1 MMEKRKLRSILCL
14 TVLSLIVAPVS
25 FGGETAWDWAEEDH
39 YGHKAA
45 GMVGRGL
52 VNVGTCPLDTFV
64 HTIEGTQQG
73 PPVIGT
79 LGGLGSGLGCTLLR
93 ALSGVLDVATF
104 WVPGFNGAPVS
115 RSYSDCLDFGNG
127 AGSESATDYS
137 VPSESAAPVAEP
149 TRPKH
154 DPMAYVKK

>member
-1 MMEKRKLRSILCL
+1 MKRFRPLFTFFFTLAFA
-14 TVLSLIVAPVS
+14 TVA
-25 FGGETAWDWAEEDH
+25 FAAETAWEMADSEQ
-39 YGHKAA
+39 YGEKAM

-52 VNVGTCPLDTFV
+52 LNVGTCPLDTIV
-64 HTIEGTQQG
+64 HTVEGTQEG

-104 WVPGFNGAPVS
+104 WVPGFHGAPVS
-115 RSYSDCLDFGNG
+115 ESYSDCLDFGG
-127 AGSESATDYS
+127 KETVVGEPVDYGTPA
-137 VPSESAAPVAEP
+137 VDARAPADDQAK
-149 TRPKH
+149 KH